1 VRSLGEES
9 AADSRA
15 VWARGPIILRRCPK
29 SVITAQSL
37 YYIEQFK
44 IWKQMG
50 GNVWEMDAKSVD
62 ALVLLEREW
71 QTENEHG
78 KV

>member
-1 VRSLGEES
+1 MPSSREDSTVG
-9 AADSRA
+9 SRA
-15 VWARGPIILRRCPK
+15 VWARGPIVLRRCPK
-29 SVITAQSL
+29 SVITVQSL

-44 IWKQMG
+44 NWKQLG
-50 GNVWEMDAKSVD
+50 GDVWQLDAKSAD
-62 ALVLLEREW
+62 ALLLLEREW